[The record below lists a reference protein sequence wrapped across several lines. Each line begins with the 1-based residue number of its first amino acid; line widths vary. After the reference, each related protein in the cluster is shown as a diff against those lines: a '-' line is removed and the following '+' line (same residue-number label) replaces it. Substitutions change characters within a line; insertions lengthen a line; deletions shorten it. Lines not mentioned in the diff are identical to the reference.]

1 MKNITINEVEVEIP
15 TSWVDVTFE
24 RFCGFNE
31 IVKMQPTE
39 SEVEEMFSESN
50 DEVRQLELSL
60 LQINQNT
67 TLACYWTGLS
77 EEEISVCNI
86 DDIEEI
92 LTSISFLND
101 IYTPIALD
109 KFTFKNDVYYLPEPG
124 MATENFGTFIE
135 AEQIELHNKKLETG
149 DLTVLTKQVAILCRQ
164 KGDKRG
170 LVNDALID
178 KRAEEFKQL
187 DMATI
192 WDVGFFLTIHE
203 NSLMKRFLTLAHQEE
218 IQKLKLLLTEPLEGT
233 DG

>member
-1 MKNITINEVEVEIP
+1 MKNITINEVEIQIP
-15 TSWVDVTFE
+15 TSWLDVTFE
-24 RFCGFNE
+24 KFQGFNE
-31 IVKMQPTE
+31 ITKLQPT
-39 SEVEEMFSESN
+39 SEEVDEMFAEST
-50 DEVRQLELSL
+50 DELRVLELSL
-60 LQINQNT
+60 LNINQNT
-67 TLACYWTGLS
+67 KLACYWTGLS
-77 EEEISVCNI
+77 EEEISVCGL
-86 DDIEEI
+86 DEIEEI
-92 LTSISFLND
+92 LNSVSFLNEP
-101 IYTPIALD
+101 YNPIALD

-149 DLTVLTKQVAILCRQ
+149 DLTVLTKQVAILCKQ

-178 KRAEEFKQL
+178 KRAEEFKEL

-203 NSLMKRFLTLAHQEE
+203 NSLMKLFLTSAHQAET
-218 IQKLKLLLTEPLEGT
+218 QKLKLHLKEQSQDM